1 MLPFKRGGGEKE
13 RESKNKQTYLLC
25 FLKKEEDRDRV
36 KINRLTFFKGRRWRE
51 SRRRR
56 SERDASS
63 PLCKGLET
71 DYPCDLQDP

>member
-1 MLPFKRGGGEKE
+1 
-13 RESKNKQTYLLC
+13 
-25 FLKKEEDRDRV
+25 V